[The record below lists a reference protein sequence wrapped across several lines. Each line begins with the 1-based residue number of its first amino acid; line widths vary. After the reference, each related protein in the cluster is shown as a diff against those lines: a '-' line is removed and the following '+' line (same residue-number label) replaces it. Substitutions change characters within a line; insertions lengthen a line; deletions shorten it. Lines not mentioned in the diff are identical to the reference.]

1 MWLSCSSIGQGPT
14 SNRELSLLKGMIL
27 GMPCQL
33 YLRRD
38 KSQLAMTWEDL
49 NSEDQFK
56 CALNSFV
63 GGVLV
68 GQ

>member
-1 MWLSCSSIGQGPT
+1 MSVISKKRQISAGYDL
-14 SNRELSLLKGMIL
+14 
-27 GMPCQL
+27 
-33 YLRRD
+33 
-38 KSQLAMTWEDL
+38 EDL